1 VERAEL
7 MLKQLAAVSPEAA
20 KEAQAPTPQPPP
32 IGELFSSTTFGTPD
46 WGAGK
51 RRLETATVDIS
62 AYTKDLKMEVAM
74 PVLVVPPPAAGGP
87 DAPAAGGPAPADA
100 PADANAASSAAAL
113 AAAIFHI
120 DVVQVAGDTR
130 NLKLR
135 TGAAEE
141 FGYLV
146 LNGVS
151 KETPVLLDS
160 KQVAPSG
167 KLKLAVGKYEVRIM
181 DGGKVVGTQPV
192 EVKPLSIETF
202 TVTAK

>member
-1 VERAEL
+1 
-7 MLKQLAAVSPEAA
+7 
-20 KEAQAPTPQPPP
+20 
-32 IGELFSSTTFGTPD
+32 
-46 WGAGK
+46 
-51 RRLETATVDIS
+51 
-62 AYTKDLKMEVAM
+62 MEVVM
-74 PVLVVPPPAAGGP
+74 PTLIAPPAAAAQ
-87 DAPAAGGPAPADA
+87 DAAAAPGQNAA
-100 PADANAASSAAAL
+100 PADANAVTPAAAI

-120 DVVQVAGDTR
+120 DVVQVAGDSR

-146 LNGVS
+146 LDGVS

-167 KLKLAVGKYEVRIM
+167 KLKLAVGKYEVRMM

-202 TVTAK
+202 KVTAK

>member
-1 VERAEL
+1 VEHAEL

-20 KEAQAPTPQPPP
+20 KAVQSPTPQPPP
-32 IGELFSSTTFGTPD
+32 IEELFSSTTFGTPD
-46 WGAGK
+46 WEAGK
-51 RRLETATVDIS
+51 RRLELATVDI
-62 AYTKDLKMEVAM
+62 APYTKDLKMEVAM
-74 PVLVVPPPAAGGP
+74 PVLIALPPAAGAQ
-87 DAPAAGGPAPADA
+87 DAAAAPAQNAA
-100 PADANAASSAAAL
+100 PADANAVTPAAAI

-120 DVVQVAGDTR
+120 DVVQVAGDSR

-146 LNGVS
+146 LDGVS

-167 KLKLAVGKYEVRIM
+167 KLKLAVGKYEVRMM
-181 DGGKVVGTQPV
+181 DGGKVVGTHPV
-192 EVKPLSIETF
+192 EVKALSIEKLR
-202 TVTAK
+202 VGEK